1 MTRIDYY
8 QQLVKFLA
16 DIVFGKDVKVV
27 SHYVYNQNSIGF
39 YLRIDFETR
48 TSFFLSGLEMRTNNT
63 ERQIGNLLFSKI
75 EECKRECGFY
85 FLRPRRPIIDLQLPL

>member
-85 FLRPRRPIIDLQLPL
+85 HPRRPIIDLQLPL